1 MKVFF
6 DIGFH
11 DSTNPDGI
19 ARYTRELIRSF
30 KTIGQN
36 EIYFIRR
43 SAHIYL
49 AQSKSDP
56 SIFDQPLVINSGDLL
71 IMPSLDTGLFEAS
84 SYLFS
89 LRAIGVSIISLIPD
103 LIAVDYPEF
112 FPAGN
117 NQIILRHFALLND
130 VCTKII
136 VPSSTVLKKI
146 EKFQIDFGLQ
156 FTELKVGFPGTDHLI
171 RDENKGCLPNFKL
184 PYVLFISTLEPR
196 KRQLEL
202 ATIIDA
208 NREIFAEFC
217 FIFVGKIGW
226 LSFKH
231 LKSFRS
237 IIDKNSNLILHTN
250 LTDPEMINLLQGCSG
265 LIMLSV
271 DEGYGLP
278 IMEAAFFNKPIFCS
292 DIPVF
297 REITNGKAFLT
308 NNTLE
313 NLKVDLEVWLSKLQE
328 IDMIAS
334 PNLEA
339 KERTWDQLAKI
350 WLGD

>member
-30 KTIGQN
+30 KTMGQN
-36 EIYFIRR
+36 EVYFIRR
-43 SAHIYL
+43 SAHIYF
-49 AQSKSDP
+49 AQSDSELSK
-56 SIFDQPLVINSGDLL
+56 FNQPLLINPGDIL
-71 IMPSLDTGLFEAS
+71 IMPCLDTGLFEAS
-84 SYLFS
+84 EYLFS

-103 LIAVDYPEF
+103 LIAIDYPEF

-117 NQIILRHFALLND
+117 NQIILRHFSLLND
-130 VCTKII
+130 VCTKIV
-136 VPSSTVLKKI
+136 VPSNTVLKKI
-146 EKFQIDFGLQ
+146 EKFQIDYGLQ
-156 FTELKVGFPGTDHLI
+156 FTHIVVGFPGTDHLL
-171 RDENKGCLPNFKL
+171 RNENKGHLPNFKT

-196 KRQLEL
+196 KRQLEI
-202 ATIIDA
+202 ASIVDA
-208 NREIFAEFC
+208 NRETFAGFS

-226 LSFKH
+226 LNHKLLKRFKG
-231 LKSFRS
+231 
-237 IIDKNSNLILHTN
+237 IVDKNTNLILYTN
-250 LTDPEMINLLQGCSG
+250 LTDPEMANLLQQCSG

-308 NNTLE
+308 NSTLE
-313 NLKVDLEVWLSKLQE
+313 NLKVDLEAWLNQLQE
-328 IDMIAS
+328 NDTITS
-334 PNLEA
+334 PHLEA
-339 KERTWDQLAKI
+339 KERTWARLAKV
-350 WLGD
+350 WVGD